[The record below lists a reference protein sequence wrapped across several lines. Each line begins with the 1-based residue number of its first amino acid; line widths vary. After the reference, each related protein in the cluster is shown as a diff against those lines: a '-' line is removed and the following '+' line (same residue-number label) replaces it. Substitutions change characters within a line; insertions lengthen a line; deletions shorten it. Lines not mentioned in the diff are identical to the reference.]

1 VTKEHGIYHGKYFT
15 TLIFASMFLFSLGIF
30 SHSVFADTIVNT
42 ISVPT
47 CSCGIGYGPYGIGI
61 NQNTNSVYLDVSGG
75 FAGRNGA
82 VYVIND
88 TTDTITGKIAT
99 NGGPGDVAVN
109 PNTNKI
115 YVADE
120 GFYSTRP
127 QFYPNHI
134 VFVINGSTNNLI
146 STITV
151 GTGPYGIAVN
161 PNTNKIY
168 VANLDSNTVSVI
180 DGLTDAVTNTIT
192 VGTKPTSIGVNPN
205 TNKIYVANLDSNT
218 VSVIDGSTDAVTSTI
233 TGFSGPGGIAVNPN
247 TNKIYVANS
256 ENGVLLDID
265 GATNN
270 ITNSIF
276 VGNGSSEIRINPISN
291 KIYAE
296 VDGAYESGGTVSVV
310 DGSTD
315 TFMQAIQVPT
325 GPRGIDINPI
335 LNKIYVSSY
344 NDKAVSVIDG
354 SSSSTSPE
362 PIAPSTPQNLTATL
376 VIAPDNYNY
385 LTWSAPSTDGGSQ
398 ITNYKIYRSTTAG
411 AETLFT
417 VGSNDQTFT
426 DYHPANNQ
434 TYYYRVS
441 AVTSFGESQL
451 SNEVSVRGPSPPHPP
466 TELTATTE
474 SFTQI
479 NLSWNAPL
487 DNGGHPITNYDIYRG
502 TMSGV
507 DFFVTQIGNFTSYND
522 AGLTGGQTYYYVVKA
537 VNSNGEISGQSN
549 EASATTV
556 APSPGASIV
565 LNNVKQTS
573 GDTDSSNH
581 MTISNFNAGSGS
593 NQLLAVG
600 ISATKNNVASVTF
613 NGTPLTQAIS
623 SFTNYDAEFWYLKNP
638 SGIGNIVVTFNGQ
651 PLTETVVG
659 AYSFSGVD
667 QINPIDN
674 TAANHS
680 TASSSPSIS
689 ITATY
694 ANDWI
699 LDLPSIRGGAELFN
713 PTCTEQWDV
722 DVVGFVNGA
731 SSSTIAYSPGT
742 VSCGW
747 TANNGGDMWD
757 DIAIELKASGTSE
770 PPGTPG
776 APTSLVANTVSSSTI
791 DLNWNAPTNNG
802 GSPVTAYMIERSTD
816 NGNTWSTLVANTGT
830 TSTTYSDTGLSS
842 DTTYT
847 YRVSAI
853 NSVGAGSSSN
863 VASATTLAILTVNAV
878 DILGNPING
887 IWMELHSA
895 NGDTI
900 ATGYTPIKFD
910 VKQGTQYMVYASNYL
925 HYVFLHWDD
934 GSLNNHRDITP
945 AGNDVITATYTP

>member
-1 VTKEHGIYHGKYFT
+1 MTEEHENHHDKYIP
-15 TLIFASMFLFSLGIF
+15 TLVFASIVLFSSGILA
-30 SHSVFADTIVNT
+30 HNAFADTIVNT
-42 ISVPT
+42 ISVPSCT
-47 CSCGIGYGPYGIGI
+47 CGIGYGPYGIGI
-61 NQNTNSVYLDVSGG
+61 NQNTNTVYLDVSGG
-75 FAGRNGA
+75 FGGRNGG
-82 VYVIND
+82 VFVIND

-120 GFYSTRP
+120 GYYSTRP
-127 QFYPNHI
+127 QFYPNHT
-134 VFVINGSTNNLI
+134 VFVINGSTNSLI

-151 GTGPYGIAVN
+151 GTGPYGVSVN

-168 VANLDSNTVSVI
+168 VTNLNSNTVSVI
-180 DGLTDAVTNTIT
+180 DGLTDTVANTIS
-192 VGTKPTSIGVNPN
+192 VGTNPGSIGVNTN
-205 TNKIYVANLDSNT
+205 TNKIYVTNLNSNT
-218 VSVIDGSTDAVTSTI
+218 VSVIDGSTDTITSTI
-233 TGFSGPGGIAVNPN
+233 TGFSGPSGIAINQN
-247 TNKIYVANS
+247 ANKIYVANS
-256 ENGVLLDID
+256 KNGMLSVID

-276 VGNGSSEIRINPISN
+276 VGNGSSEVRINPISN

-296 VDGAYESGGTVSVV
+296 VDGSYGSGNTISVV

-315 TFMQAIQVPT
+315 TFMQAIQVPLRPS
-325 GPRGIDINPI
+325 GMDINSI

-344 NDKAVSVIDG
+344 NSGVVSVIDG

-362 PIAPSTPQNLTATL
+362 PTAPSTPQNLTATL
-376 VIAPDNYNY
+376 VIGPDNYNY

-398 ITNYKIYRSTTAG
+398 ITNYKIYRSTVSG
-411 AETLFT
+411 AETLLA
-417 VGSNDQTFT
+417 VSSNDLSYY

-434 TYYYRVS
+434 TYYYKVS
-441 AVTSFGESQL
+441 AVTSFGESPL
-451 SNEVSVRGPSPPHPP
+451 SNEISVKGPTPPHPP
-466 TELTATTE
+466 TELTATTV

-479 NLSWNAPL
+479 NLAWNAPV
-487 DNGGHPITNYDIYRG
+487 DNGGHSITNYEIYRG

-507 DFFVTQIGNFTSYND
+507 DFFVTQIGNLTSYND
-522 AGLTGGQTYYYVVKA
+522 TRLTSGQTYYYTVKA
-537 VNSNGEISGQSN
+537 VNSIGETSGPSN

-573 GDTDSSNH
+573 GNADSSNQ

-593 NQLLAVG
+593 NQLLVVG
-600 ISATKNNVASVTF
+600 ISAIKNNVASVTF
-613 NGTPLTQAIS
+613 NGTPLTQAVS

-638 SGIGNIVVTFNGQ
+638 SGAGNIVVTFNGQ
-651 PLTETVVG
+651 PLTQAVVG
-659 AYSFSGVD
+659 AYSFSGVN

-674 TAANHS
+674 TVTNHS
-680 TASSSPSIS
+680 TVSSSPSIS
-689 ITATY
+689 ITATF

-713 PTCTEQWDV
+713 PTCTEQWDE
-722 DVVGFVNGA
+722 DVVGFINGA

-757 DIAIELKASGTSE
+757 DIAIELKASGNTE
-770 PPGTPG
+770 PPITPG
-776 APTSLVANTVSSSTI
+776 APTNLAANAMSSSKI
-791 DLNWNAPTNNG
+791 DLSWNAPTNNG
-802 GSPVTAYMIERSTD
+802 GSVITGYKIERSID
-816 NGNTWSTLVANTGT
+816 NGSTWSTVVSNTG
-830 TSTTYSDTGLSS
+830 SIETTYSDTGLASN
-842 DTTYT
+842 TTYT

-853 NSVGAGSSSN
+853 NSVGTGTPSN
-863 VASATTLAILTVNAV
+863 TTSATTMAVLTVKAV
-878 DILGNPING
+878 DVLGNPIAG

-900 ATGYTPIKFD
+900 ATGYTPAKFN
-910 VKQGTQYMVYASNYL
+910 VVQNTQYTVYAANYL
-925 HYVFLHWDD
+925 NYVFLHWDD
-934 GSLNNHRDITP
+934 GSMNNHRDITP
-945 AGNDVITATYTP
+945 TGNVVITAAYTP